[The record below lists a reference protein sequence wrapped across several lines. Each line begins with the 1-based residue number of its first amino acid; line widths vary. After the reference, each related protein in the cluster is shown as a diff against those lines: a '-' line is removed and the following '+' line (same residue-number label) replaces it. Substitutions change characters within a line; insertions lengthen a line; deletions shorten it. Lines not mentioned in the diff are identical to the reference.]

1 MAAMDVSSQKILRR
15 ADLSADLSR
24 LGLPPGGLVM
34 VHSSLRSIGQVEGG
48 AETVVDALLAA
59 LGPEGTLVVPTF
71 SDEIAAR
78 YNGFV
83 FDVAQTPSY
92 VGAITE
98 AARTRP
104 QARRSHHPW
113 HSVAALGPLAETL
126 ISAACDSA
134 WRPGS
139 PMSQIV
145 DRGGMILLLG
155 VPYQRLTLAHWC
167 EFHVEVPYR
176 PEMTIQVPIRR
187 PDGSIVTIVDHE
199 CPPDPGTPDRDYNR
213 LGNAME
219 RTGVVRIGAVGNA
232 VGRLFFGRDVRDTAI
247 ELYREDKQAFLVQGD
262 QHEVLAEG
270 HTVET
275 AKGTYCVYDPGL
287 LEAP

>member
-1 MAAMDVSSQKILRR
+1 MSVLKQSDLVS
-15 ADLSADLSR
+15 DLQR
-24 LGLPPGGLVM
+24 LGVPEGGLLM

-48 AETVVDALLAA
+48 ADTVVEALLEA
-59 LGPEGTLVVPTF
+59 LGPPGTLVVPTF

-83 FDVAQTPSY
+83 FDVANTPSY

-104 QARRSHHPW
+104 DARRSHHPW
-113 HSVAALGPLAETL
+113 HSVAAIGPFAPTL
-126 ISAACDSA
+126 ISEECDSA

-145 DRGGMILLLG
+145 DRGLILLLG

-167 EFHVEVPYR
+167 EFHLEVPYR
-176 PEMTIQVPIRR
+176 PEIMIQVPIRR
-187 PDGSIVTIVDHE
+187 EDGSIVTIIDRE
-199 CPPDPGTPDRDYNR
+199 CPPDPGTPARDYNR
-213 LGNAME
+213 LGMAME
-219 RTGVVRIGAVGNA
+219 AKSLVKIGAVGNA
-232 VGRLFFGRDVRDTAI
+232 VGRLFHGRDARDTAV
-247 ELYREDKQAFLVQGD
+247 ELYRDDEQAFLVQG
-262 QHEVLAEG
+262 EEYTALTEG

-275 AKGTYCVYDPGL
+275 SKGTLCVYDPEL
-287 LEAP
+287 I